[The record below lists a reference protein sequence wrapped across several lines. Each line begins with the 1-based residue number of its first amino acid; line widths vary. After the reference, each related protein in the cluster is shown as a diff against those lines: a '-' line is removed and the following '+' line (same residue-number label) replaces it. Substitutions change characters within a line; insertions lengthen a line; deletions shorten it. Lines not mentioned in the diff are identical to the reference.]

1 MFESEVTVAQASVST
16 KAGAEESRIT
26 TQLLGYVV
34 TWIVPTLASLLI
46 IWLAIRLTDF
56 YYPHAWVSA
65 HIATIAHSFVT
76 HGIIGL
82 HGIPIEN
89 FDPLTTQPDNYLHW
103 PPFFYYV
110 LSLVQRAF
118 PDSIRAM
125 HLFMAVIAIVNAFVM
140 WIIASM
146 FFKPRV
152 AIVCGSAFLL
162 MPATLRYGLILVPAN
177 LAILEV
183 SVALLFMLRY
193 LQGADAGR
201 EKLLNLGLSALAFF
215 LACITSWEP
224 FLALPGLLLAYG
236 FNRRSEILKTCF
248 CWAIA
253 AIAAGASTLAIFSLS
268 DSTFFGDL
276 WSIFTFRLGL
286 TQYLPLPARVHPVEG
301 QLETLDGVNVFSSL
315 PNFNF
320 FEAYVIRTQLF
331 CGSLGIIGIFALLL
345 TALRHRRGIPNNF
358 FAALLLPL
366 CTFWLGWAA
375 VMQGHYI
382 IHEYQLILA
391 SPILAIGV
399 TCIYSLLDDT
409 LLATQDSG
417 PRENLAMLTNL
428 ALPCALLFLGISA
441 AATTIRGEG
450 EAWHLANF
458 GRHIKAEVPTG
469 AVVLTNEMSMVQTYY
484 AERHVIRGV
493 PDGAYLESKLGMIQD
508 LCHSCAL
515 YLAVRRQSAKKFR
528 DVLDRLQPVFED
540 DDFIIKKINLAEH
553 NHQTIEQ
560 SLSNL
565 PSKTTT
571 D

>member
-1 MFESEVTVAQASVST
+1 VAQVSVST
-16 KAGAEESRIT
+16 EAGAGESRIT
-26 TQLLGYVV
+26 AQLLGYVV
-34 TWIVPTLASLLI
+34 TWILPALASLLI
-46 IWLAIRLTDF
+46 IWLALSLTDF

-110 LSLVQRAF
+110 LSLVLRAF

-125 HLFMAVIAIVNAFVM
+125 HLFMAVIAIANAYVM

-177 LAILEV
+177 LAMLEV

-201 EKLLNLGLSALAFF
+201 EKLLNLGLSAFAFF

-224 FLALPGLLLAYG
+224 FLALPGLLLACV
-236 FNRRSEILKTCF
+236 FNRRSEILKTCV
-248 CWAIA
+248 CWTIA

-268 DSTFFGDL
+268 DSTFFWDL

-301 QLETLDGVNVFSSL
+301 QLETIDGLNVFSS
-315 PNFNF
+315 PSHF

-345 TALRHRRGIPNNF
+345 TALRRRGIPNNF

-375 VMQGHYI
+375 IMQGHYI

-409 LLATQDSG
+409 VLATQDSW

-441 AATTIRGEG
+441 AAITIRGEE
-450 EAWHLANF
+450 EAWQLANF
-458 GRHIKAEVPTG
+458 GRLIKAEVPTG
-469 AVVLTNEMSMVQTYY
+469 AVVLTSEMSMVQTYY

-493 PDGAYLESKLGMIQD
+493 PDGAHLESKLGMIPD
-508 LCHSCAL
+508 ICHSCAL
-515 YLAVRRQSAKKFR
+515 YLAVRRQSVKKFR

-540 DDFIIKKINLAEH
+540 DNFIIKKISLAEH
-553 NHQTIEQ
+553 NH
-560 SLSNL
+560 
-565 PSKTTT
+565 
-571 D
+571 

>member
-1 MFESEVTVAQASVST
+1 MAQVSVST
-16 KAGAEESRIT
+16 EAGAEESRIT
-26 TQLLGYVV
+26 AQLLGYVV
-34 TWIVPTLASLLI
+34 TWILPALASLLI
-46 IWLAIRLTDF
+46 IWLALSLTDF

-110 LSLVQRAF
+110 LSLVLRAF

-125 HLFMAVIAIVNAFVM
+125 HLFMAVIAIANAYVM

-177 LAILEV
+177 LAMLEV

-193 LQGADAGR
+193 LQGADSGR
-201 EKLLNLGLSALAFF
+201 EKLLNLGLSAFAFF

-224 FLALPGLLLAYG
+224 FLALPGLLLACV
-236 FNRRSEILKTCF
+236 FNRRSEILKTCV
-248 CWAIA
+248 CWTIA

-268 DSTFFGDL
+268 DSTFFWDL

-301 QLETLDGVNVFSSL
+301 QLETIDGLNVFSS
-315 PNFNF
+315 PSHF

-345 TALRHRRGIPNNF
+345 TALRRRGIPNNF

-366 CTFWLGWAA
+366 CTFWLGWA
-375 VMQGHYI
+375 VIMQGHYI

-409 LLATQDSG
+409 VLATQDSWL
-417 PRENLAMLTNL
+417 RENLAMLTNL
-428 ALPCALLFLGISA
+428 ALPCALLFLGVSA
-441 AATTIRGEG
+441 AAITIRGEE
-450 EAWHLANF
+450 EAWQLANF
-458 GRHIKAEVPTG
+458 GRLIKAEVPTG
-469 AVVLTNEMSMVQTYY
+469 AVVLTSEMSMVQTYY

-493 PDGAYLESKLGMIQD
+493 SDGAHLESKLGMIPD
-508 LCHSCAL
+508 ICHSCAF
-515 YLAVRRQSAKKFR
+515 YLAVRRQSVKKFR

-540 DDFIIKKINLAEH
+540 DNFIIKKISLAEH
-553 NHQTIEQ
+553 NH
-560 SLSNL
+560 
-565 PSKTTT
+565 
-571 D
+571 

>member
-1 MFESEVTVAQASVST
+1 VAQVSVST
-16 KAGAEESRIT
+16 EAGAGESRIT
-26 TQLLGYVV
+26 AQLLGYVV
-34 TWIVPTLASLLI
+34 TWILPALASLLI
-46 IWLAIRLTDF
+46 IWLALGLTDF

-89 FDPLTTQPDNYLHW
+89 FDPLMTQPDNYLHW

-110 LSLVQRAF
+110 LSLVLRAF

-125 HLFMAVIAIVNAFVM
+125 HLFMAVIAIANAYVM

-177 LAILEV
+177 LAMLEV

-201 EKLLNLGLSALAFF
+201 EKLLNLGLSAFAFF

-224 FLALPGLLLAYG
+224 FLALPGLLLACV
-236 FNRRSEILKTCF
+236 FNRRSEILKTCV
-248 CWAIA
+248 CWTIA

-268 DSTFFGDL
+268 DSTFFWDL

-301 QLETLDGVNVFSSL
+301 QLETIDGLNVFSS
-315 PNFNF
+315 PSHF

-345 TALRHRRGIPNNF
+345 TALRRRGIPNNF

-375 VMQGHYI
+375 IMQGHYI

-409 LLATQDSG
+409 VLATQDSW

-428 ALPCALLFLGISA
+428 ALPCALLFLGVSA
-441 AATTIRGEG
+441 AAITIRGEE
-450 EAWHLANF
+450 EAWQLANF
-458 GRHIKAEVPTG
+458 GRLIKAEVPAG
-469 AVVLTNEMSMVQTYY
+469 AVVLTSEMSMVQTYY

-493 PDGAYLESKLGMIQD
+493 PDGAHLESKLGMIRD
-508 LCHSCAL
+508 ICHSCAF
-515 YLAVRRQSAKKFR
+515 YLAVRRQSVKKFR

-540 DDFIIKKINLAEH
+540 DNFIIKKISLAEH
-553 NHQTIEQ
+553 NH
-560 SLSNL
+560 
-565 PSKTTT
+565 
-571 D
+571 

>member
-1 MFESEVTVAQASVST
+1 LKSEVTVAQVSVST
-16 KAGAEESRIT
+16 EAGAEESRIT
-26 TQLLGYVV
+26 AQLLGYVV
-34 TWIVPTLASLLI
+34 TWILPALASLLI
-46 IWLAIRLTDF
+46 IWLALSLTDF

-76 HGIIGL
+76 HGIISL

-110 LSLVQRAF
+110 LSLVLRAF

-125 HLFMAVIAIVNAFVM
+125 HLFMAVIAIANAYVM

-177 LAILEV
+177 LAMLEV

-201 EKLLNLGLSALAFF
+201 EKLLNLGLSAFAFF

-224 FLALPGLLLAYG
+224 FLALPGLLLACV
-236 FNRRSEILKTCF
+236 FNRRSEILKTCV
-248 CWAIA
+248 CWTIA

-268 DSTFFGDL
+268 DSTFFWDL

-301 QLETLDGVNVFSSL
+301 QLETIDGLNVFSS
-315 PNFNF
+315 PSHF

-345 TALRHRRGIPNNF
+345 TALRRRGIPNNF

-375 VMQGHYI
+375 IMQGHYI

-399 TCIYSLLDDT
+399 TCIYSLLDET
-409 LLATQDSG
+409 LLATQDSW

-428 ALPCALLFLGISA
+428 ALPCALLFLGVSA
-441 AATTIRGEG
+441 AAITIRGEE
-450 EAWHLANF
+450 EAWQLANF
-458 GRHIKAEVPTG
+458 GRLIKAEVPTG
-469 AVVLTNEMSMVQTYY
+469 AVVLTSEMSMVQTYY

-493 PDGAYLESKLGMIQD
+493 PDGAHLESKLGMIPEI
-508 LCHSCAL
+508 CHSCAL
-515 YLAVRRQSAKKFR
+515 YLAVRRQSVKKFR

-540 DDFIIKKINLAEH
+540 DNFIIKKISLAEH
-553 NHQTIEQ
+553 NH
-560 SLSNL
+560 
-565 PSKTTT
+565 
-571 D
+571 